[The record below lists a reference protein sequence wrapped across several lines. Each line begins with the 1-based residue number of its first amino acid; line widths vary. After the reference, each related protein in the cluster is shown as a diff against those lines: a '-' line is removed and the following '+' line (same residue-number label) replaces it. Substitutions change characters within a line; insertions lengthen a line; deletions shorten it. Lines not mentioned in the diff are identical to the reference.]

1 MSPISVT
8 LLGTGSPLPDA
19 NRAGPSTL
27 ITAGSSHYLVDAG
40 RGVLMRLAGAG
51 VAATRLTA
59 VLVTHLHSDHI
70 TDLTDV
76 ITTRWVM
83 SFAPTPLTVV
93 GPPGTAA
100 VVDHILASLG
110 PDIGYRMAHHADL
123 AYRPPVEVVEVD
135 DGPVDVAGEATV
147 TCAPTDH
154 KPVHPSI
161 GFRFDHG
168 GGGRRHRA
176 MCWPRPPL
184 WRGRCLGAHRHPQGH
199 HLGHRDPAACG
210 HPRLPLVGGGGSP
223 DGQPQRRRNPCA
235 DPLRA
240 GLPARWRG
248 GLANLGC
255 HALLGSDRAG
265 RRSAPGR
272 CRADL
277 THPSPTHRGT
287 RPEETEPWT

>member
-51 VAATRLTA
+51 VGATQLTA

-123 AYRPPVEVVEVD
+123 GYRPPVEVVEVE

-154 KPVHPSI
+154 KPVHPST

-168 GGGRRHRA
+168 GASVVVAGDTVPCAGLDRLCGGAGALVHTAIRKDIISAIGIQRLVDTLDYHSSVEEAAQTASRNGVGTLVLTHYVPA
-176 MCWPRPPL
+176 FPP
-184 WRGRCLGAHRHPQGH
+184 
-199 HLGHRDPAACG
+199 
-210 HPRLPLVGGGGSP
+210 GGGEDWRALAATHFSGRIELG
-223 DGQPQRRRNPCA
+223 D
-235 DPLRA
+235 DLLRV
-240 GLPARWRG
+240 
-248 GLANLGC
+248 
-255 HALLGSDRAG
+255 DVE
-265 RRSAPGR
+265 
-272 CRADL
+272 
-277 THPSPTHRGT
+277 PT
-287 RPEETEPWT
+287 

>member
-51 VAATRLTA
+51 VGATQLTA

-123 AYRPPVEVVEVD
+123 GYRPPVEVSSSGWQAERSRWVVRRAAKRLGFES
-135 DGPVDVAGEATV
+135 AEAMQ
-147 TCAPTDH
+147 
-154 KPVHPSI
+154 KK
-161 GFRFDHG
+161 R
-168 GGGRRHRA
+168 
-176 MCWPRPPL
+176 M
-184 WRGRCLGAHRHPQGH
+184 
-199 HLGHRDPAACG
+199 
-210 HPRLPLVGGGGSP
+210 
-223 DGQPQRRRNPCA
+223 
-235 DPLRA
+235 
-240 GLPARWRG
+240 
-248 GLANLGC
+248 
-255 HALLGSDRAG
+255 
-265 RRSAPGR
+265 SA
-272 CRADL
+272 
-277 THPSPTHRGT
+277 
-287 RPEETEPWT
+287 